1 MEDILQRCVELDEA
15 AHQTYAEL
23 AERCEEA
30 ELKRTFERMG
40 IEESAHV
47 IWWRELRDAHAA
59 GLVPPPLDEQSLRE
73 SILEAESQ
81 VKELLAERELS
92 ELTSNEMLELAVRME
107 FFMLDPAFGE
117 LIEMLDPGL
126 THSHR
131 EAYSR
136 HVLRLV
142 HAIEDRREHGG
153 ISAFLARVL
162 ARAFHNQERL
172 ATLATHDPLTGLLNR
187 RGFYSHLAQS
197 CSWAQRYDHSIGVL
211 MIDVD
216 HFKQVNDTFGH
227 PAGDEVLRRIAV
239 ALGDSVRTSD
249 LVGRYGG
256 EEFTVLA
263 PETSAEALES
273 LAQRV
278 LDGVR
283 TRRFIDQAPDLPITV
298 SVGSA
303 FVEGGVHITPEAL
316 LSSADRSLYEAKES
330 GRDRAGTT
338 INAAEKGS
346 EGA

>member
-1 MEDILQRCVELDEA
+1 M
-15 AHQTYAEL
+15 
-23 AERCEEA
+23 
-30 ELKRTFERMG
+30 KRTFERMG
-40 IEESAHV
+40 LEESAHV
-47 IWWRELRDAHAA
+47 VWWRELRDAHAA
-59 GLVPPPLDEQSLRE
+59 GLVPPPIDEQALRE
-73 SILEAESQ
+73 SILEAEVQ
-81 VKELLAERELS
+81 VKEVLAERDLPS
-92 ELTSNEMLELAVRME
+92 LTPDEMLELAVRLE

-126 THSHR
+126 SHAHR

-142 HAIEDRREHGG
+142 HEIEGRQGNRG

-162 ARAFHNQERL
+162 ARAFRNQERL
-172 ATLATHDPLTGLLNR
+172 ATLATHDPLTGLFNR

-197 CSWAQRYDHSIGVL
+197 CSWAERYGRPVGVL
-211 MIDVD
+211 LIDVD

-227 PAGDEVLRRIAV
+227 PAGDEVLRRIASTL
-239 ALGDSVRTSD
+239 AECVRTSD

-263 PETSAEALES
+263 PETSAEALEA

-283 TRRFIDQAPDLPITV
+283 ERRFITDAPDVRITV
-298 SVGSA
+298 SVGA
-303 FVEGGVHITPEAL
+303 AYAEAGMHTTPEAL
-316 LSSADRSLYEAKES
+316 LSCADRSLYEAKNA

-338 INAAEKGS
+338 INAAEAGP
-346 EGA
+346 EQP

>member
-15 AHQTYAEL
+15 ANKTYAEL
-23 AERCEEA
+23 AERCDEP

-47 IWWRELRDAHAA
+47 IWWGELRDAHAA
-59 GLVPPPLDEQSLRE
+59 GLVPPPLDEESLRE
-73 SILEAESQ
+73 SIMDAGSQ
-81 VKELLAERELS
+81 VEELLRERSLS
-92 ELTSNEMLELAVRME
+92 ELSPDEMLELAVRME

-126 THSHR
+126 SHSHR

-136 HVLRLV
+136 HVMRLV
-142 HAIEDRREHGG
+142 RAIEDRREHGG

-162 ARAFHNQERL
+162 ARAFRNQERL

-197 CSWAQRYDHSIGVL
+197 CSWAQRYDRPIGIL

-216 HFKQVNDTFGH
+216 HFKKVNDTFGH
-227 PAGDEVLRRIAV
+227 PAGDEVLRRIAIT
-239 ALGDSVRTSD
+239 LGESVRTSD

-283 TRRFIDQAPDLPITV
+283 RRRFIADAPDLPITV
-298 SVGSA
+298 SVGCA
-303 FVEGGVHITPEAL
+303 FVEGGVHTTPEAL
-316 LSSADRSLYEAKES
+316 LSCADRSLYEAKES

-338 INAAEKGS
+338 VDAAEKS
-346 EGA
+346 PEGA